1 MDHSVR
7 RSMKNAANC
16 DNSHDLQTVLNE
28 LYSNAHC
35 AIGFNNLWHICLR
48 IAMQFKGDVIMSKIN
63 FFCYICSFV
72 ACKSLQMNNK
82 HERFFLALCIVKPLK
97 VKKCFGFLVSFF

>member
-48 IAMQFKGDVIMSKIN
+48 IAMQFKGDALECATRVSCSKG
-63 FFCYICSFV
+63 SFN
-72 ACKSLQMNNK
+72 L
-82 HERFFLALCIVKPLK
+82 
-97 VKKCFGFLVSFF
+97 